1 MRWYYILSFTVLAGS
16 GCDGLI
22 GVTPARTGAPPAVA
36 SPPPTPTPE
45 ASRPP
50 VVSGPQYSAARC
62 EGAPR
67 ARTFRG
73 LDGSTLEAGRVD
85 AAVDLDRRHT
95 RTWERV
101 EEWGQDMNDKLGYWL
116 ASDGLFWEAAVPV
129 RRRGG
134 AGFWYNDAPLGA
146 IELYS
151 QFRLSFLMCSR
162 LLSAPPDSMQ
172 RSAFVL
178 SPGDGTPIA
187 DLLVAPTAASA
198 PVRCERLMRRFWRMI
213 PSAAQVAACAQFAVD
228 ETAEL
233 ATTPVERW
241 AYVCAA
247 LLTSAGATTQ

>member
-1 MRWYYILSFTVLAGS
+1 MRGYYLLLLLSAV
-16 GCDGLI
+16 GCDGRI
-22 GVTPARTGAPPAVA
+22 GAIPGPSA
-36 SPPPTPTPE
+36 SPPPTSMPAASPTPSPS
-45 ASRPP
+45 APPP
-50 VVSGPQYSAARC
+50 VVEGPQYSAARC

-67 ARTFRG
+67 SRTFRG
-73 LDGSTLEAGRVD
+73 LDGTTLEAGRVD
-85 AAVDLDRRHT
+85 AAVELDRRHT

-101 EEWGQDMNDKLGYWL
+101 EEWVQDMNDKLGYWL

-172 RSAFVL
+172 RAAFVL
-178 SPGDGTPIA
+178 SPEDGSPIA
-187 DLLVAPTAASA
+187 DFMVAPTAASA

-213 PSAAQVAACAQFAVD
+213 PSADQVAACARFAVD

-233 ATTPVERW
+233 ATSPVERW
-241 AYVCAA
+241 AYVCAS